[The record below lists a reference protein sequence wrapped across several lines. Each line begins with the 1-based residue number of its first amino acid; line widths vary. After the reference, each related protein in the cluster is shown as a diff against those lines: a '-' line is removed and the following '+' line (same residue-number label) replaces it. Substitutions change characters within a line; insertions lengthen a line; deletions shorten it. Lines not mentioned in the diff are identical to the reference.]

1 MYVVRKSSIFTAV
14 NCELG
19 LPTGVFLQ
27 SFFSYSFNCVSY
39 LLSVHFVERLTSFH
53 ILCRFIRRTYS
64 INSFTCFEEFATSKS
79 GSCHTWKG
87 WHVLLYY
94 WSRRYSKTPQ
104 VWYQV
109 TVLVCSQVV
118 LYLLIK
124 YIVSAVVKCYKSSF
138 YRTVDVT
145 SQIQKA
151 LTLVASHLLTRHRDL
166 NKNYHLQRCLTLTV
180 HTTSRTSGEGG
191 ENSLIQGSFW
201 KLILTI
207 YRYCY
212 WLSCFPFQSFI
223 IGSSMII
230 V

>member
-1 MYVVRKSSIFTAV
+1 MQVYSENIFYQLFHMLGRICYIQV
-14 NCELG
+14 GEL
-19 LPTGVFLQ
+19 
-27 SFFSYSFNCVSY
+27 SY
-39 LLSVHFVERLTSFH
+39 LERLT
-53 ILCRFIRRTYS
+53 
-64 INSFTCFEEFATSKS
+64 CFV
-79 GSCHTWKG
+79 
-87 WHVLLYY
+87 VLLKQKIFENTTGMI
-94 WSRRYSKTPQ
+94 SGNSASMFTGSTIP
-104 VWYQV
+104 
-109 TVLVCSQVV
+109 
-118 LYLLIK
+118 IK
-124 YIVSAVVKCYKSSF
+124 YIVSAVVKCYESSF

-207 YRYCY
+207 YRYCDG
-212 WLSCFPFQSFI
+212 LSCFPFQSYI
-223 IGSSMII
+223 IGSFMII